1 MADIEW
7 HGLEQMELALG
18 KAAERHKDE
27 IEASLK
33 NHTEQLKAKAQSNA
47 LVDTG
52 FMKGQIETSYGN
64 MEGTVHAGASYSGY
78 VEYGTRFNKE
88 NGHKPFMRPAFEVE
102 AKAFEQDVKKIMK
115 GLF

>member
-33 NHTEQLKAKAQSNA
+33 NHTERLKKEAIAKAPE
-47 LVDTG
+47 DTG
-52 FMKGQIETSYGN
+52 FLKEQITTSYGN
-64 MEGTVHAGASYSGY
+64 MEGTVTDGASYAGY
-78 VEYGTRFNKE
+78 QEYGTRFQP
-88 NGHKPFMRPAFEVE
+88 GTPHMRPAFEIE
-102 AKAFEQDVKKIMK
+102 SKAFEQDVKKIMK